1 MITYELLL
9 RRELTNLM
17 VILISG
23 VKKTIKSNWSNHGYR
38 QKSFEGLLFVRPQ
51 RKLGIFSKK
60 NHKGSKGVRK
70 AKLQMLTS

>member
-23 VKKTIKSNWSNHGYR
+23 VKKTIKSNWSNR
-38 QKSFEGLLFVRPQ
+38 GLSWVSSEEF
-51 RKLGIFSKK
+51 
-60 NHKGSKGVRK
+60 
-70 AKLQMLTS
+70 